1 MKRLRWIILAV
12 LAAIVA
18 GAGAAALLH
27 QPAQLPALK
36 AGDAAP
42 TDSDGRPRLRGL
54 NYTHVENGV
63 RKWSL
68 KAQKARYEEDSG
80 KVYLDQ
86 VAVEFYQDKGSPIYL
101 SGDQGVYDQKSNTI
115 TLEGNVDGH
124 TSDGDRL
131 LTSVITYREKDK
143 TADTDAEV
151 TIQGKQYKVIGQG
164 MLVLVEKNKMILK
177 HKVRSTFTPQGKGP
191 PPGATVE

>member
-1 MKRLRWIILAV
+1 LKRLRWIILAV

-27 QPAQLPALK
+27 QPTQLPVIK

-54 NYTHVENGV
+54 KYTHVENGV

-68 KAQKARYEEDSG
+68 KAEKARYEDKKG
-80 KVYLDQ
+80 QVYLDQ
-86 VAVEFYQDKGSPIYL
+86 VEVEFYQEKGGPIYL
-101 SGDQGVYDQKSNTI
+101 SGDEGIYNQKTHTI
-115 TLEGNVDGH
+115 TLKGHVEGH
-124 TSDGDRL
+124 TSDGNRL
-131 LTSVITYREKDK
+131 STSVITYREKDK

-151 TIQGKQYKVIGQG
+151 TIQGKQYKVVGQG

-177 HKVRSTFTPQGKGP
+177 KKVRSTFIPQGDGP
-191 PPGATVE
+191 PPGVMVE